1 MTAVSRNCWFLFF
14 RVYEKRLSLTENNPF
29 AGFATDAKPRNVRG
43 NAKGHFNKTI
53 MKFTFR
59 LFCSSIILIF
69 LAWTAK
75 MHFVFGGDY
84 VFRLGTLGVLLSIV
98 SQIIGMTK
106 NSELKYD
113 KLINLYIVNSICL
126 FIAYLGMMMKV
137 SHIMNS
143 QFEKDFVLDFIGIP
157 AILTSIIYN
166 FSCIDKLIEASKT
179 TKLLFF
185 RQILLPW
192 TLFLFSFLLYAIYS
206 VILTRV

>member
-1 MTAVSRNCWFLFF
+1 
-14 RVYEKRLSLTENNPF
+14 
-29 AGFATDAKPRNVRG
+29 
-43 NAKGHFNKTI
+43 

-59 LFCSSIILIF
+59 LFCFSIILIF
-69 LAWTAK
+69 LAWIAK

-84 VFRLGTLGVLLSIV
+84 LFRLGTIGVLLSIV
-98 SQIIGMTK
+98 SQIIGMIK
-106 NSELKYD
+106 NSELKYN

-166 FSCIDKLIEASKT
+166 FICVDKLLETSKT
-179 TKLLFF
+179 NKLLFH

-192 TLFLFSFLLYAIYS
+192 TLFLLSFLLYAIYS

>member
-1 MTAVSRNCWFLFF
+1 
-14 RVYEKRLSLTENNPF
+14 
-29 AGFATDAKPRNVRG
+29 
-43 NAKGHFNKTI
+43 

-113 KLINLYIVNSICL
+113 KLINLYIVNSTCL

-143 QFEKDFVLDFIGIP
+143 QFEKDFVLDFMGIP

-166 FSCIDKLIEASKT
+166 FSCIAKLIEASKT

>member
-1 MTAVSRNCWFLFF
+1 VEPVGANL
-14 RVYEKRLSLTENNPF
+14 E
-29 AGFATDAKPRNVRG
+29 NVRD

-53 MKFTFR
+53 MKYTSR
-59 LFCSSIILIF
+59 LFRYSIILIF
-69 LAWTAK
+69 VAWTAK

-84 VFRLGTLGVLLSIV
+84 VFRIGTLGVLFSIV

-106 NSELKYD
+106 NSELIHD
-113 KLINLYIVNSICL
+113 KLINLCIVNSVSL

-137 SHIMNS
+137 SHIMNT

-157 AILTSIIYN
+157 AILTSIIYT
-166 FSCIDKLIEASKT
+166 FSCIDKLIEASKPN
-179 TKLLFF
+179 KLIFY

-206 VILTRV
+206 VILARS

>member
-1 MTAVSRNCWFLFF
+1 
-14 RVYEKRLSLTENNPF
+14 
-29 AGFATDAKPRNVRG
+29 
-43 NAKGHFNKTI
+43 
-53 MKFTFR
+53 MKYTFR
-59 LFCSSIILIF
+59 LFCISIILLF

-84 VFRLGTLGVLLSIV
+84 LFRLGTLGVLISFV
-98 SQIIGMTK
+98 TQIIALTNNTDLKSNNLTK
-106 NSELKYD
+106 LF
-113 KLINLYIVNSICL
+113 LINTISLLIV
-126 FIAYLGMMMKV
+126 YLGMMLKV

-166 FSCIDKLIEASKT
+166 FSRIDKLIEASKT
-179 TKLLFF
+179 SQLLFY

-192 TLFLFSFLLYAIYS
+192 TLFLFSFLLYVIYS

>member
-1 MTAVSRNCWFLFF
+1 
-14 RVYEKRLSLTENNPF
+14 
-29 AGFATDAKPRNVRG
+29 
-43 NAKGHFNKTI
+43 
-53 MKFTFR
+53 MKYTFR
-59 LFCSSIILIF
+59 LFCISIILLF

-84 VFRLGTLGVLLSIV
+84 LFRLGTLGVLISFV
-98 SQIIGMTK
+98 SQIIALTNNTDLKSNNLTK
-106 NSELKYD
+106 LF
-113 KLINLYIVNSICL
+113 LINTISLLIV
-126 FIAYLGMMMKV
+126 YLGMMLKV

-166 FSCIDKLIEASKT
+166 FSRIDKLIEASKT
-179 TKLLFF
+179 SQLLFY

-192 TLFLFSFLLYAIYS
+192 TLFLFSFLLYVIYS

>member
-1 MTAVSRNCWFLFF
+1 
-14 RVYEKRLSLTENNPF
+14 
-29 AGFATDAKPRNVRG
+29 
-43 NAKGHFNKTI
+43 
-53 MKFTFR
+53 MKYTFR
-59 LFCSSIILIF
+59 LFCISIILLF

-84 VFRLGTLGVLLSIV
+84 LFRLGTLGVLISFV
-98 SQIIGMTK
+98 TQIIALTNNIDLKSNNLTK
-106 NSELKYD
+106 LF
-113 KLINLYIVNSICL
+113 LINTISLLIV
-126 FIAYLGMMMKV
+126 YLGMMLKV

-166 FSCIDKLIEASKT
+166 FSRIDKLIEASKT
-179 TKLLFF
+179 SQLLFY

-192 TLFLFSFLLYAIYS
+192 TLFLFSFLLYVIYS

>member
-1 MTAVSRNCWFLFF
+1 MRQFYTLLFLLERNPKGGEEPAIANL
-14 RVYEKRLSLTENNPF
+14 
-29 AGFATDAKPRNVRG
+29 RNVSG
-43 NAKGHFNKTI
+43 NAKGHFNKKI

-106 NSELKYD
+106 NIELKYD

-166 FSCIDKLIEASKT
+166 FSRIDKLIEASKT
-179 TKLLFF
+179 TKLLFY

-192 TLFLFSFLLYAIYS
+192 SLFLFSFLLYAIYS